1 VPLIEE
7 PEDAADAEEDG
18 LLLSSFFSDADSSND
33 EEIQPPSDVDED
45 DVWGFASTPKF

>member
-7 PEDAADAEEDG
+7 PEDAEEDE
-18 LLLSSFFSDADSSND
+18 LLLSSFLSDADSSND

-45 DVWGFASTPKF
+45 DVWGFASIPKF